1 MRTFDYRTVPPELLT
16 PEVMNLV
23 SAIHEYRGR
32 ERHYGTA
39 RPEQLRALRD
49 VARIQSTGASNRI
62 EGIYTS
68 GDRLRMVVEG
78 RSEPHDREEAQIA
91 GYRDVLDTIHQSHEY
106 IDVTPGVILQLHRDL
121 FRSTGLSIGGRW
133 KDSDNAIVE
142 VVPGGAR
149 KTRFLPPPA
158 REVPEAMQRLCD
170 AHAQSRAGDAD
181 PLLTACMFAFDFV
194 CIQQFN
200 DGNGRMSRL
209 LTLLLLYKAGYG
221 VGAYVSLEG
230 RIEQTK
236 DGYYDALARSSV
248 GWGDGTNDYAPI
260 VTYLLGCIVA
270 CYRTLDERLA
280 LAGTRGATKADR
292 VWVVF
297 QKRLGKITKDDI
309 RNECP
314 DVSVRTIERALADLS
329 RRGLIRKVDA
339 GPATGYV
346 RVSKS

>member
-1 MRTFDYRTVPPELLT
+1 
-16 PEVMNLV
+16 
-23 SAIHEYRGR
+23 
-32 ERHYGTA
+32 
-39 RPEQLRALRD
+39 
-49 VARIQSTGASNRI
+49 
-62 EGIYTS
+62 
-68 GDRLRMVVEG
+68 
-78 RSEPHDREEAQIA
+78 
-91 GYRDVLDTIHQSHEY
+91 
-106 IDVTPGVILQLHRDL
+106 
-121 FRSTGLSIGGRW
+121 
-133 KDSDNAIVE
+133 
-142 VVPGGAR
+142 
-149 KTRFLPPPA
+149 
-158 REVPEAMQRLCD
+158 MQRLCD
-170 AHAQSRAGDAD
+170 AHAQSHAGNAD
-181 PLLTACMFAFDFV
+181 PLLIACMFAFDFA
-194 CIQQFN
+194 CIHPFN

-209 LTLLLLYKAGYG
+209 LTLLLLYKADYG

>member
-62 EGIYTS
+62 EGIYTP

-106 IDVTPGVILQLHRDL
+106 MDVTPGVILQLHRDL
-121 FRSTGLSIGGRW
+121 YRSTGLSIGGRW

-142 VVPGGAR
+142 VGLGGAR

-170 AHAQSRAGDAD
+170 AHAQSHAGNAD
-181 PLLTACMFAFDFV
+181 PLLIACMFAFDFA
-194 CIQQFN
+194 CIHPFN

-292 VWVVF
+292 VWAVF
-297 QKRLGKITKDDI
+297 QAKLGKVTKDDI

-314 DVSVRTIERALADLS
+314 DVSVRTIERTLADLS